1 MSSKPLEDGQIR
13 VMQPGSYLNA
23 ERNKVKVMALR
34 EDEDTPY
41 VILEFNGT
49 QVWMSDALAK
59 DVSKRIERA
68 LSQLPTSK

>member
-1 MSSKPLEDGQIR
+1 MSSKPLEDGKVR
-13 VMQPGSYLNA
+13 VMQPGPYLGA
-23 ERNKVKVMALR
+23 ERDKVKVMALR

-41 VILEFNGT
+41 VIMEFNGV
-49 QVWMSDALAK
+49 QVWMSDVLAK

>member
-13 VMQPGSYLNA
+13 VMQPGSYLGA
-23 ERNKVKVMALR
+23 ERQKVKVMALR

-41 VILEFNGT
+41 VILDFNGI
-49 QVWMSDALAK
+49 QVWMSDVLAE
-59 DVSKRIERA
+59 DVAARIKRA